1 MEDSKKK
8 EIVNEFVKD
17 NQLEAK
23 TILVIKARPK
33 LSVAEDDSG
42 IELNDGYEFEV
53 DAAVPEIADGIA
65 KLAAELPKNGFGET
79 SDRYFISLIG
89 EYFNKLKQ

>member
-1 MEDSKKK
+1 MEDRKKK
-8 EIVNEFVKD
+8 EIVKEFVED

-33 LSVAEDDSG
+33 LSVAKDDSG

-53 DAAVPEIADGIA
+53 DGAVPEIADGIA
-65 KLAAELPKNGFGET
+65 KFAAELPKNGFGET
-79 SDRYFISLIG
+79 SDRYFIQLIS